1 MINFKDFGPSTV
13 APTFQMPA
21 TLSRVLDSINVM
33 KSQGKINWKTIDQKQ
48 TAFAAWSGSTSI
60 THSQWRCGQTA
71 TLAPTC
77 APTGI
82 TEYKFIMDQ
91 YLSLMPNPATDK
103 LTVSWGGQI
112 NDRTVLYIF
121 DNLGRKVFEE
131 KISISLVQIS
141 TQKFD
146 SGIYT
151 LVVANDSGQSKPQK
165 LIISK

>member
-1 MINFKDFGPSTV
+1 
-13 APTFQMPA
+13 
-21 TLSRVLDSINVM
+21 
-33 KSQGKINWKTIDQKQ
+33 
-48 TAFAAWSGSTSI
+48 
-60 THSQWRCGQTA
+60 
-71 TLAPTC
+71 
-77 APTGI
+77 
-82 TEYKFIMDQ
+82 MDQ